1 MIRKTKTTTTTTTV
15 LGVLIIMMVM
25 TGCESQNTYSKLRE
39 QEKKTISDYISRN
52 GLNIVNEL
60 PTVWGE
66 KDYYAVPNYDDF
78 YIHVIDVDST
88 SGEAQAADEILA
100 RYKKYGLGSYSD
112 TTRYWTTD
120 DGGNPITFQLGNTSD
135 TYYCAGWTAAIG
147 VMKYNGH
154 CRIICPSKLGF
165 TTDNSSVTP
174 YGYEL
179 KYQRKP
185 F

>member
-1 MIRKTKTTTTTTTV
+1 MRLKTYAMLLLALLLV
-15 LGVLIIMMVM
+15 
-25 TGCESQNTYSKLRE
+25 GCQSQNTYSKLRE
-39 QEKKTISDYISRN
+39 KEKKAISAYIDRDGIN
-52 GLNIVNEL
+52 VLDEL

-88 SGEAQAADEILA
+88 SGEIHTADIILM
-100 RYKKYGLGSYSD
+100 RYKKYGLGAYSD
-112 TTRYWTTD
+112 TIRYWNTD
-120 DGGNPITFQLGNTSD
+120 DGGSPISFQYGNPTDEF
-135 TYYCAGWTAAIG
+135 YCAGWSAAIE

-165 TTDNSSVTP
+165 TEDNSNVTP

-179 KYQRKP
+179 KFIKRP

>member
-1 MIRKTKTTTTTTTV
+1 MKLSRYIAC
-15 LGVLIIMMVM
+15 VLIPLMMW
-25 TGCESQNTYSKLRE
+25 GCQSQNTYSKLRE
-39 QEKKTISDYISRN
+39 KEKKTISDYMDREGIN
-52 GLNIVNEL
+52 VVDEW
-60 PTVWGE
+60 PKVWGE

-78 YIHVIDVDST
+78 YIHVISVDST
-88 SGEAQAADEILA
+88 SGEAQTGDMILM

-120 DGGNPITFQLGNTSD
+120 DGGSPIQFQLGNTSD
-135 TYYCAGWTAAIG
+135 EFYCAGWTVAIETI
-147 VMKYNGH
+147 KYNAH

-165 TTDNSSVTP
+165 TVDNSSVTP

-179 KYQRKP
+179 KYQIRP